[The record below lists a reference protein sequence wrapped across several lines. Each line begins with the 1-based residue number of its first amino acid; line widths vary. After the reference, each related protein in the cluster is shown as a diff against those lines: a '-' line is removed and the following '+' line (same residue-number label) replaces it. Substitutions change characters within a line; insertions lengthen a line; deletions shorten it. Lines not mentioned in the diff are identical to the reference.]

1 MTARATG
8 QVEGQ
13 SMILF
18 LRPDWYP
25 VQREQQ
31 VEQINASH
39 ELVVRPYDRRT
50 VDLNMPI
57 RFPVKSL
64 NVGDRV
70 DIGIGTA

>member
-1 MTARATG
+1 
-8 QVEGQ
+8 
-13 SMILF
+13 MIPF

-25 VQREQQ
+25 VKRKQR
-31 VEQINASH
+31 VERVNASR
-39 ELVVRPYDRRT
+39 ELVERPYARPT